1 MTSILVREEEPQ
13 LEEEKIRI
21 MNDNNEYKLKMKSI
35 E

>member
-21 MNDNNEYKLKMKSI
+21 MNENADYKVKM
-35 E
+35 